1 MIEKKKK
8 RYIIRRILFL
18 KGGGNKITEINFFD
32 ELKKFKK
39 ISLEEATEIEN
50 SDFSGMEESLKKEI
64 KRGNLILYEK
74 IDKLETEIK
83 SLNLENEMLKKDLFR
98 EKKEKQDFLNTIF
111 QILDTQLSIENILN
125 EELSEGK
132 KEQLKLIK
140 KKIKGIL
147 NYISVEETAKIGEK
161 FNHIYHECIH
171 SYNQEKDE
179 YTIKEILTQG
189 YVKDGKVI
197 RVAKVVIE

>member
-18 KGGGNKITEINFFD
+18 RGGGNKITEINFFD
-32 ELKKFKK
+32 ELKKIKK
-39 ISLEEATEIEN
+39 ISLEEVTEIEN
-50 SDFSGMEESLKKEI
+50 NDFSGIEESLKKEI

-111 QILDTQLSIENILN
+111 QILDTQLSIDNIID

-132 KEQLKLIK
+132 KQQIIFQLKKLQKLGRNSI
-140 KKIKGIL
+140 IFIM
-147 NYISVEETAKIGEK
+147 
-161 FNHIYHECIH
+161 
-171 SYNQEKDE
+171 
-179 YTIKEILTQG
+179 
-189 YVKDGKVI
+189 
-197 RVAKVVIE
+197 RV

>member
-1 MIEKKKK
+1 MRNPNKSN
-8 RYIIRRILFL
+8 IISVFIH
-18 KGGGNKITEINFFD
+18 IYSIVIEINFFD

-39 ISLEEATEIEN
+39 ISLEKVTEIEN
-50 SDFSGMEESLKKEI
+50 SDFSGIEESLKREI

-83 SLNLENEMLKKDLFR
+83 SLNLENEKLKKDLFR

-111 QILDTQLSIENILN
+111 QILDTQLSIDNIIN
-125 EELSEGK
+125 EELS
-132 KEQLKLIK
+132 KEKQEKFKLTK

-147 NYISVEETAKIGEK
+147 NYISVEETAKIGER
-161 FNHIYHECIH
+161 FNHIYHECIN
-171 SYNQEKDE
+171 SYNQEKEE
-179 YTIKEILTQG
+179 YIIKEIVTQG
-189 YVKDGKVI
+189 YIRDGKVI

>member
-1 MIEKKKK
+1 MI
-8 RYIIRRILFL
+8 
-18 KGGGNKITEINFFD
+18 EINFFD

-39 ISLEEATEIEN
+39 ISLEKVTEIEN
-50 SDFSGMEESLKKEI
+50 SDFSGIEESLKREI

-83 SLNLENEMLKKDLFR
+83 SLNLENEKLKKDLFR

-111 QILDTQLSIENILN
+111 QILDTQLSIDNIIN
-125 EELSEGK
+125 EELS
-132 KEQLKLIK
+132 KEKQEKFKLTK

-147 NYISVEETAKIGEK
+147 NYISVEETAKIGER
-161 FNHIYHECIH
+161 FNHIYHECIN
-171 SYNQEKDE
+171 SYNQEKEE
-179 YTIKEILTQG
+179 YIIKEIVTQG
-189 YVKDGKVI
+189 YIRDGKVI

>member
-18 KGGGNKITEINFFD
+18 RGGGNKITEINFFD

-39 ISLEEATEIEN
+39 ISLEEVTEIEN
-50 SDFSGMEESLKKEI
+50 NDFSGIEESLKKEI

-111 QILDTQLSIENILN
+111 QILDTQLSIDNIID

-132 KEQLKLIK
+132 KQQLKLIK

-161 FNHIYHECIH
+161 FKHIYHESINSH
-171 SYNQEKDE
+171 NQEKDE
-179 YTIKEILTQG
+179 YIIREIIAQG
-189 YVKDGKVI
+189 YIRDGKVI

>member
-8 RYIIRRILFL
+8 RYIIRCILFL
-18 KGGGNKITEINFFD
+18 RGGGNKITEINFFD

-39 ISLEEATEIEN
+39 ISLEEVTEIEN
-50 SDFSGMEESLKKEI
+50 NDFLGIEESLKKEI

-111 QILDTQLSIENILN
+111 QILDTQLSIDNIID

-132 KEQLKLIK
+132 KQQLKLIK

-161 FNHIYHECIH
+161 FNHIYHESINSH
-171 SYNQEKDE
+171 NQEKDE
-179 YTIKEILTQG
+179 YIIREIIAQG
-189 YVKDGKVI
+189 YIRDGKVI